1 MKIKTEYKVGIVGV
15 ITIAILYFGISFMKG
30 RDLFKVETSYY
41 VVFDNVE
48 GLYKSNYVYLNGMKV
63 GYIKDI
69 NNIDAFGESFLV
81 HISIK
86 SDIKIPNNSEIMIFN
101 SDLLGSKALKIVP
114 GNSTTAFNSKDTI
127 PSVTETGL
135 IDQLSQD
142 ITPIIGRLNRVIT
155 SLDTLLLNVNSIMD
169 KETQNDIKQSI
180 ANINS
185 ATANIDNISLKL
197 DGLMESEKQR
207 ITNIFANAE
216 SITKNLRDNNA
227 KLTNAIENFNNISD
241 TIAQAILGSTI
252 RETNQSLSSLS
263 NILKSIEKGEGSAG
277 LLIKDDKLYNN
288 LEKSSK
294 ELEALIEDIKTNPK
308 KYLTIKVF

>member
-241 TIAQAILGSTI
+241 TIAQAKLGSTI

>member
-114 GNSTTAFNSKDTI
+114 GNSTIAYNSKDTI

-241 TIAQAILGSTI
+241 TIAQAKLGSTI

>member
-114 GNSTTAFNSKDTI
+114 GNSTTAYNSKDTI

-241 TIAQAILGSTI
+241 TIAQAKLGSTI

>member
-114 GNSTTAFNSKDTI
+114 GNSTTAYNSKDTI

-197 DGLMESEKQR
+197 DGLMDSEKQR

-241 TIAQAILGSTI
+241 TIAQAKLGSTI